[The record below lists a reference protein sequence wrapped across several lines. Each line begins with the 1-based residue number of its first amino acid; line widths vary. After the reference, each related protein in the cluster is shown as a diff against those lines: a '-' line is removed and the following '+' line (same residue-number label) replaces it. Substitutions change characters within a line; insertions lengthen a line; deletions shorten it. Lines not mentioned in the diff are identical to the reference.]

1 MAFPQSDPCLR
12 AAGRINNRSSVWTRT
27 QDLTVTICRGW
38 MAKRSLLGGIEKWK
52 TENRSYFSTPR
63 LRRPVLS
70 RTRCATLTISLGEKT
85 GIWPGDVYMRF
96 HKRGLTA
103 LLFAATSLAASLPAQ
118 TPVSISID
126 ARGAT
131 TPFPHFWEQTFGSGR
146 AILSLRESYRNDLR
160 TVKQATDFQSI
171 RFHGIFLDEV
181 GLYDPDRQVKNPGL
195 GAQAANDA
203 SAYNF
208 SYIDQIY
215 DGLLANGVKPFVELS
230 FMPRKMAADP
240 TLIHPFWYHPVV
252 SPPKDFKLWDDMIRA
267 FVNHLIERYGIDEVA
282 TWKFEVWNEP
292 NLDFWGGRP
301 NQPTYFELYDHT
313 SRALKSVSLRLEV
326 GGPSTAQAAWVTP
339 FLAHAQASN
348 VPVDFV
354 STHVYAND
362 TADNVLGTNE
372 SVSRDMMVFRAVKKV
387 HEEILA
393 SAYPHIPL
401 IFSEFNASYANEPN
415 VTDSTFMGPWLANTI
430 RLCDGLTDSMDYW
443 SFSDVFEEQGVVR
456 SPFYGGF
463 GLLAADSIPK
473 PSLNV
478 FRALH
483 KLGYKRLSA
492 SSDSALATIA
502 QDGAVVL
509 ALWNYAPPI
518 GTGATYT
525 KPTGAAGPART
536 FDIHVDHVKAN
547 ASVEVW
553 RVDADHGNVIKVF
566 DGMGRPGGSLTAE
579 QVTQLKA
586 AGNMAPAEKKQL
598 NRGNL
603 LITVPAQGLAVLVV
617 AR

>member
-1 MAFPQSDPCLR
+1 MKLPSAS
-12 AAGRINNRSSVWTRT
+12 
-27 QDLTVTICRGW
+27 
-38 MAKRSLLGGIEKWK
+38 
-52 TENRSYFSTPR
+52 
-63 LRRPVLS
+63 
-70 RTRCATLTISLGEKT
+70 
-85 GIWPGDVYMRF
+85 
-96 HKRGLTA
+96 LTA
-103 LLFAATSLAASLPAQ
+103 ITLLCLAPTVLLTQQKPEQ
-118 TPVSISID
+118 LRID
-126 ARGAT
+126 AAAPA

-171 RFHGIFLDEV
+171 RFHGIFMDEV

-203 SAYNF
+203 SVYNF

-215 DGLLANGVKPFVELS
+215 DGLLANGVKPFVELG
-230 FMPRKMAADP
+230 FMPRKMAAQP
-240 TLIHPFWYHPVV
+240 TLVQGFWYQPVV
-252 SPPKDFKLWDDMIRA
+252 STPRDYKLWDDMMSA
-267 FVNHLIERYGIDEVA
+267 FGNHLVQRYGIDEVA

-313 SRALKSVSLRLEV
+313 ARALKSVSPRLQV
-326 GGPSTAQAAWVTP
+326 GGPATAQAAWVTP
-339 FLAHAQASN
+339 FLAHTKASN

-372 SVSRDMMVFRAVKKV
+372 TVPRDTMVFRAVKKV

-401 IFSEFNASYANEPN
+401 IFSEFNASYSNEPN
-415 VTDSTFMGPWLANTI
+415 VTDSTFIGPWLANTI

-463 GLLAADSIPK
+463 GLVAADSIPK

-483 KLGYKRLSA
+483 KLGNKRLNT
-492 SSDSALATIA
+492 SSDSALATVA
-502 QDGAVVL
+502 KDGSVVL

-518 GTGATYT
+518 GTGPTYT
-525 KPTGAAGPART
+525 KPTGLAGPAHT
-536 FDIHVDHVKAN
+536 FDIHLDHVPAD

-553 RVDADHGNVIKVF
+553 RVDDDHGNVIKAF
-566 DGMGRPGGSLTAE
+566 DSMGRPSGSLTAG
-579 QVTQLKA
+579 QIAQLKA
-586 AGNMAPAEKKQL
+586 AGAMAEMEKEPL
-598 NRGNL
+598 NQGNL
-603 LITVPAQGLAVLVV
+603 RITVPAQGLAVLVV
-617 AR
+617 AH